1 MKLGVQVVA
10 LWLLLATSLEAQG
23 LRERFRQLFDF
34 GGSCGQL
41 LCLNDASGAS
51 VANAFTSALAQN
63 NELIINFVSDAIG
76 QSVANIPV
84 PATSSGTIPE
94 FVGGQVVAR
103 SLSAGPVYAER
114 APTLGMGRLL
124 LGVNVTALDFNALRG
139 VPLDNLTFNF
149 QHVDLPGS
157 GPLGDP
163 AQENNILQVD
173 TEMAIRLLA
182 TSFFATF
189 GLTNGIDVG
198 VAVPL
203 VRTTMAGRSEAQI
216 VPFGE
221 NTVYSFG
228 DQEPSDDPNVGQT
241 NLFEGS
247 STGIGDIAARLKIN
261 FRQTRRWGI
270 AFLGDVRFPTGNEEE
285 LLGLGEFTA
294 RGLAIL
300 SAEVGPFAPHV
311 NMGYRYRD
319 RPDSLQNHAIL
330 ANVGFDQ
337 LLTPGVTLAVGVISE
352 LEIDESALVVP
363 APLQY
368 QEPFTRTVPATTI
381 PGTSDDRVDVT
392 FGFKFTPSAAGGRG
406 FTVVMNSLIPLNRGG
421 LRSAAVWSVGLEHK
435 F

>member
-1 MKLGVQVVA
+1 MKLSARVLA
-10 LWLLLATSLEAQG
+10 LLLLFAFSLEAQD
-23 LRERFRQLFDF
+23 LKERFRQLFNF
-34 GGSCGQL
+34 GGSCGEL

-51 VANAFTSALAQN
+51 VANAFTAALAQN

-94 FVGGQVVAR
+94 FVAGRVVAR

-124 LGVNVTALDFNALRG
+124 LGVNFTVLDFNALRG
-139 VPLDNLTFNF
+139 VPLDNLIFNF

-157 GPLGDP
+157 GALGDP
-163 AQENNILQVD
+163 LQENNILQVD
-173 TEMAIRLLA
+173 TELAIRLFA
-182 TSFFATF
+182 TSFFATL

-216 VPFGE
+216 IPFGE
-221 NTVYSFG
+221 NTVYTFG
-228 DQEPSDDPNVGQT
+228 DRGPSDDPKVRQT
-241 NLFEGS
+241 NVFQGS
-247 STGIGDIAARLKIN
+247 ATGIGDIAARLKVN
-261 FRQTRRWGI
+261 FHQTRRWGI
-270 AFLGDVRFPTGNEEE
+270 AFLGDVRLPTGNENE
-285 LLGLGEFTA
+285 LLGLGELA
-294 RGLAIL
+294 VRGLGIL

-311 NMGYRYRD
+311 NVGYRYRD
-319 RPDSLQNHAIL
+319 RADMLQNHAIL

-337 LLTPGVTLAVGVISE
+337 LLTPGLTLAVGVISE
-352 LEIDESALVVP
+352 WEIDESTLAVP
-363 APLQY
+363 DPLAY

-381 PGTSDDRVDVT
+381 PDTHDNRVDVT
-392 FGFKFTPSAAGGRG
+392 FGFKLTPGAGGGRG
-406 FTVVMNSLIPLNRGG
+406 FTLVLNSLIPLNRGG
-421 LRSAAVWSVGLEHK
+421 LRSDAVWSAGLEHK